1 MNRAPAV
8 AELGGKRLGLVDGRL
23 GSLEL
28 LPLLDYCTRFGEPR
42 LQSLGMWLRDDRR
55 RRAARQGSV
64 GSGTGNHG
72 ATDQEGEPALHEADA
87 TVSPATCL
95 ATRRIVP
102 EPHAEELKA
111 RLAESR
117 AVVDEREE
125 FEAAET
131 PIDQAEPLPSGLGDR
146 RSSVHERGRQA
157 AEEMRRGSTS
167 D

>member
-1 MNRAPAV
+1 V
-8 AELGGKRLGLVDGRL
+8 QGRL
-23 GSLEL
+23 AL
-28 LPLLDYCTRFGEPR
+28 LVGGAVVAGAAAY
-42 LQSLGMWLRDDRR
+42 
-55 RRAARQGSV
+55 RA
-64 GSGTGNHG
+64 
-72 ATDQEGEPALHEADA
+72 L
-87 TVSPATCL
+87 
-95 ATRRIVP
+95 TRRPPAPVVP
-102 EPHAEELKA
+102 EPHAEALKA

-117 AVVDEREE
+117 AVVEEREE